1 MLIDDRRGP
10 VREWFEAELPNLK
23 PMQSDWKAAGV
34 PVVLPDGVS
43 VGLLGVIGTAFDYRL
58 RYFYVN
64 TPAEQL
70 IAAAGAATYHGVRV
84 GSRHRTMP
92 PPPDPFEAFSKA
104 LDGFLNQHDP
114 RQRLLDVEHERT
126 LARFCS
132 VLALYEAQF
141 RAGRIL
147 SPLDDLPESPTLDD
161 YFALID
167 DPAITDICALTAA
180 FSAQHSC
187 LPGSPCVANPTFAL
201 SGRLGGADADLILDG
216 CLIDIKTTKRPTM
229 RREWAYQLLGYLL
242 ADTDNAHQVTQIG
255 FYVSRVPALV
265 RWPVV
270 DIVAEVT
277 EGKHTLAELRQ
288 QFAAVIPRRPNRIA

>member
-1 MLIDDRRGP
+1 MLIEDRHGP

-34 PVVLPDGVS
+34 PVVLPYGVS
-43 VGLLGVIGTAFDYRL
+43 AGLLGVIGAAFDYRL

-84 GSRHRTMP
+84 GGRHRASP

-104 LDGFLNQHDP
+104 LEGFLNQHDP
-114 RQRLLDVEHERT
+114 RQRLLDTEHERT

-132 VLALYEAQF
+132 VLALYKAQF
-141 RAGRIL
+141 RAGRIP

-167 DPAITDICALTAA
+167 DAAITDICALTAA

-187 LPGSPCVANPTFAL
+187 LLGSPCVANPTFAL

-216 CLIDIKTTKRPTM
+216 CLMDIKTTKRPTM
-229 RREWAYQLLGYLL
+229 RREWGYQLLGYLL
-242 ADTDNAHQVTQIG
+242 ADTDNAHQVTRIG
-255 FYVSRVPALV
+255 FYASQPWSAGRSS
-265 RWPVV
+265 
-270 DIVAEVT
+270 T
-277 EGKHTLAELRQ
+277 SS
-288 QFAAVIPRRPNRIA
+288 PR